1 MILIQALPLS
11 ASPDA
16 PPRLAVQNISK
27 RFATFQ
33 ALQNVSLSLE
43 PGTFHALLGENGAGK
58 STLVKC
64 IMGFHQP
71 NAGQVCLDGQPQTI
85 HSPRDAQRLGLGM
98 VYQHFTAIPALSV
111 AENLVL
117 SRARLPR
124 VINWRL
130 ERHRLREFLDGAPF
144 HLPLDVQVNELAAGQ
159 KQKLEILRQL
169 YLGCRILILDE
180 PTSVLTPAEADEV
193 LSQLKAAVEACRL
206 SVLMIT
212 HKFREVTAFAERVSV
227 LRRGQLVAD
236 ELTSAVSLDTL
247 AEQMLGHKPESKS
260 WHRQATP
267 NPAVVLD
274 IQGLQVERDSGLP
287 AVVDFSLSVRQGE
300 IVGIAG
306 VSGNGQR
313 ELVEVMA
320 GQRKASAGSIRIGDS
335 SAGSG
340 RSNVPYHATR
350 EEMRRLHVSILPEE
364 PLRNACVRGLSV
376 AENLAL
382 RSFERPPFSLGAWWL
397 RPAALRRHAR
407 TLIERFNIRPPQ
419 PSTALATLS
428 GGNVQRT
435 VLARELSPA
444 RVDLLIAA
452 NPCFGLDFD
461 ATHFIHGQLLE
472 ARNRGTAVLLV
483 SEDLDELMALSD
495 RLLVM
500 SEGRLVHA
508 TTPAEADLFILGR
521 YMAGH
526 AASEPAES

>member
-1 MILIQALPLS
+1 MSLIQTPPL
-11 ASPDA
+11 AVSPDA
-16 PPRLAVQNISK
+16 PPRLTVQNLSK
-27 RFATFQ
+27 RFGEFQ
-33 ALQNVSLSLE
+33 ALQDVSLSLE

-64 IMGFHQP
+64 IMGFYQP
-71 NAGQVCLDGQPQTI
+71 SAGQVYLDEQPQTI

-117 SRARLPR
+117 SRAQLPQVISWR
-124 VINWRL
+124 V

-144 HLPLDVQVNELAAGQ
+144 HLPLDVQVSELAAGQ

-180 PTSVLTPAEADEV
+180 PTSVLTPTEADEV
-193 LSQLKAAVEACRL
+193 LGQLKAAVEASRL

-247 AEQMLGHKPESKS
+247 AEQMLGHKPESES
-260 WHRQATP
+260 WERQPTP
-267 NPAVVLD
+267 NPAVVLE
-274 IQGLQVERDSGLP
+274 IRGLQAERDSGLP
-287 AVVDFSLSVRQGE
+287 AVVDFNLTVRQGE

-320 GQRKASAGSIRIGDS
+320 GQRQASQGSIWVGDRPPD
-335 SAGSG
+335 SG
-340 RSNVPYHATR
+340 RANRPYHATR

-364 PLRNACVRGLSV
+364 PLRNACVGGLSV
-376 AENLAL
+376 AENLAF
-382 RSFERPPFSLGAWWL
+382 RTFERPPFSLGPWWL
-397 RPAALRRHAR
+397 RPGALGRHAR

-419 PSTALATLS
+419 PTTALSTLS

-435 VLARELSPA
+435 VLARELSPQ

-461 ATHFIHGQLLE
+461 ATHFIHGQLLA

-483 SEDLDELMALSD
+483 SEDLDELMALGD

-500 SEGRLVHA
+500 SEGRLVYE
-508 TTPAEADLFILGR
+508 TTPAEADLSVLGR

-526 AASEPAES
+526 SATEPAES

>member
-1 MILIQALPLS
+1 
-11 ASPDA
+11 
-16 PPRLAVQNISK
+16 VQNLSK
-27 RFATFQ
+27 RFGEFQ
-33 ALQNVSLSLE
+33 ALQDVSLSLE

-64 IMGFHQP
+64 IMGFYQP
-71 NAGQVCLDGQPQTI
+71 SAGQVSLNEQPQTI

-117 SRARLPR
+117 SRAQLPR
-124 VINWRL
+124 VINWRV
-130 ERHRLREFLDGAPF
+130 ERHRLREFLDHAPF
-144 HLPLDVQVNELAAGQ
+144 HLPLDCPVSELAAGQ

-180 PTSVLTPAEADEV
+180 PTSVLTPTEADEV
-193 LSQLKAAVEACRL
+193 LGQLKASVEAGCL

-227 LRRGQLVAD
+227 LRRGQLVAG
-236 ELTSAVSLDTL
+236 EAVSAISLDTL
-247 AEQMLGHKPESKS
+247 AEQMLGHKPENES
-260 WHRQATP
+260 WERQPTAD
-267 NPAVVLD
+267 PAVVLE
-274 IQGLQVERDSGLP
+274 IRGLQADRDSGLP
-287 AVVDFSLSVRQGE
+287 AVVDLDLTVRRGE

-313 ELVEVMA
+313 ELVEVLA
-320 GQRKASAGSIRIGDS
+320 GQRPASQGSIHVDDC
-335 SAGSG
+335 
-340 RSNVPYHATR
+340 PYHATR
-350 EEMRRLHVSILPEE
+350 EEMRHLHVSILPEE
-364 PLRNACVRGLSV
+364 PLRNACVGSLSI
-376 AENLAL
+376 AENLTF
-382 RSFERPPFSLGAWWL
+382 RTFERSPFSLGPWWL

-407 TLIERFNIRPPQ
+407 SLIERFNIRPPK
-419 PSTALATLS
+419 PTAALSTLS

-435 VLARELSPA
+435 VLARELSPH

-461 ATHFIHGQLLE
+461 ATHFIHGELLA

-483 SEDLDELMALSD
+483 SEDLDELMTLSD
-495 RLLVM
+495 RLLVI
-500 SEGRLVHA
+500 SEGRLVYE
-508 TTPAEADLFILGR
+508 TTPAKADLLVLGR

-526 AASEPAES
+526 AASEPVN